1 MLAARGDLWAGGIGT
16 VTYVDTPTV
25 VAFGHPAYYEGDTGL
40 YLCNAWIDGVWPSTY
55 MAYKLGRPAAVR
67 GTLTQDRLAGIV
79 GIDGIKPVE
88 IPDHRQGDARQ
99 QGRDLGSPDTAVRR

>member
-1 MLAARGDLWAGGIGT
+1 MVRRHRNRHLR
-16 VTYVDTPTV
+16 
-25 VAFGHPAYYEGDTGL
+25 GHPHCGRVRPSHAFYEGDSGL

-79 GIDGIKPVE
+79 GVDGIKPVDD
-88 IPDHRQGDARQ
+88 PHHRQGDAGQ
-99 QGRDLGSPDTAVRR
+99 QGRYLGSPDTAVRR